1 MLSCFVMSSLLVAG
15 WKNIL
20 HPHHLHVNQTQGST
34 VSLILTC
41 LGRGRAHFAEA
52 SVVTTSLTCG
62 TELKR
67 LSLGP
72 STGSSLSPK
81 AQILDHQSCH
91 LRGYSL
97 VCAAMP
103 SDRALPRFQ
112 RSGSTLQSTISRLFG
127 LWSLLLGFGTPSN
140 FFVDEGL
147 LGTRV
152 QRRRTPHPD
161 LRVGTGRFAQ
171 SGRQTRCLVAAGFTC
186 IGKAE
191 HVHIS
196 GRVRMLGNLSGHPA
210 LQCGMAPILEN
221 ARDGFGL
228 PTTPII

>member
-1 MLSCFVMSSLLVAG
+1 M
-15 WKNIL
+15 
-20 HPHHLHVNQTQGST
+20 HPHHLHVNQTQGRT

-81 AQILDHQSCH
+81 AQILDRRSRK
-91 LRGYSL
+91 LRAYSL

-103 SDRALPRFQ
+103 SERDLLSFQ
-112 RSGSTLQSTISRLFG
+112 RSGST
-127 LWSLLLGFGTPSN
+127 LWSLLLGFGTPSD

-196 GRVRMLGNLSGHPA
+196 GRVRVLGNLSGHPA
-210 LQCGMAPILEN
+210 LQRGMAPILEN